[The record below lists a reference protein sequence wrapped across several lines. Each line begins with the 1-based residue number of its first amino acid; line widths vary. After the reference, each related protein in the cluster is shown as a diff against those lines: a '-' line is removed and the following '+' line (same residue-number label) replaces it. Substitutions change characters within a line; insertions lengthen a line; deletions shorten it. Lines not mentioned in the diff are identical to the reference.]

1 MAPNILY
8 AVLVMTCSKTG
19 DVACSRNSEHC
30 MQRCT
35 AMFQHAEDAR
45 EAATAA
51 GGTLIHDIPSF
62 WFKRAFGSILSSAIG
77 AGMPLPM
84 DQAARAAV
92 GACGRC
98 TIKAIGWTANLRPAE
113 SR

>member
-1 MAPNILY
+1 MNQPQL
-8 AVLVMTCSKTG
+8 
-19 DVACSRNSEHC
+19 
-30 MQRCT
+30 Q
-35 AMFQHAEDAR
+35 
-45 EAATAA
+45 
-51 GGTLIHDIPSF
+51 GGILIHDISYF
-62 WFKRAFGSILSSAIG
+62 WSKRTFGSILSSAIG

-98 TIKAIGWTANLRPAE
+98 TMNAVGWTANLRPVE